1 MRGVGRRGRSMA
13 GRLPKGTTLP
23 AGTTFSN
30 SQREAYKQAKIEEY
44 TDDEEVVRLDG
55 GMICPI
61 CNLPYRSH
69 DRSKK
74 YNLPGFIQMCNGRT
88 GKF

>member
-1 MRGVGRRGRSMA
+1 VWGEGGGVWQADFLRA
-13 GRLPKGTTLP
+13 LLLPES
-23 AGTTFSN
+23 TTFSN
-30 SQREAYKQAKIEEY
+30 SQREAYLQAKIEEY